1 VIAGDGIA
9 ASALACRLLDSG
21 CGVTIAP
28 GKHPRSDGPVIE
40 ALPAAAVHLFTETG
54 LGQALSASNF
64 ITVDGFDNHF
74 HDTHRVL
81 DGTWIHLGR
90 FTLARHCLQAAVDR
104 GARVLRGPGQV
115 GGGVFAVVDATGRA
129 ARRSRPIARS
139 RPATATV
146 FTGQPQSG
154 PRPARVIRT
163 ASGWAYRIDHPAA
176 TTVGVVTDRHP
187 VDTLHSDVATA
198 LGVDSDAVDRHSVHS
213 CCVQWSDDPIG
224 RRRIAIGDAALALNP
239 LAGQGVRFALA
250 SALAAAAVIRSW
262 VDGCDDHY
270 VDEYYR
276 TFIAGVRARHLAT
289 LNAMFDGTPPPDAPA
304 ATRRLDPQSPVSFTA
319 TAVTTGQ
326 NRGGRIV
333 AEQAFRLPDGG
344 LTRYLGGVDLMALQ
358 DATTHGSTLAEVYRA
373 LADKIGP
380 QTADT
385 LISWAVGQGLL
396 TVSDRRCEDR
406 LTL

>member
-9 ASALACRLLDSG
+9 ASALACQLLDSG

-54 LGQALSASNF
+54 LGQALSASNP

-74 HDTHRVL
+74 HDTYRVL

-104 GARVLRGPGQV
+104 GAHILRGPGQV
-115 GGGVFAVVDATGRA
+115 GGGAFAVVDATGRA
-129 ARRSRPIARS
+129 ARRSRPIQRS

-146 FTGQPQSG
+146 FTGRPQSG

-187 VDTLHSDVATA
+187 VDTLHTDVVKP
-198 LGVDSDAVDRHSVHS
+198 LGIDSGDIDRHSVHS

-276 TFIAGVRARHLAT
+276 TFIASVRARHLAT

-304 ATRRLDPQSPVSFTA
+304 APRRLDPQSPVSFTA

-344 LTRYLGGVDLMALQ
+344 LTRYVGGVDLMMLR
-358 DATTHGSTLAEVYRA
+358 DATTHGATLAEVYRA

-380 QTADT
+380 QTANT
-385 LISWAVGQGLL
+385 LISWAVREGLL
-396 TVSDRRCEDR
+396 TVSDRRCDDH
-406 LTL
+406 